1 MHFLCCQSKNM
12 CAKLNLSLL
21 LLLITD
27 SISDANVSDFSE
39 PDVAADCSP
48 IIRDGFVFDQQL
60 S

>member
-1 MHFLCCQSKNM
+1 M

-21 LLLITD
+21 LLFITD

-60 S
+60 G